1 MQVSLAVETD
11 IKSNDAV
18 ASLIQTIYKMLYKLP
33 PQATLKMYEEN
44 LQAVTTVNYAGQ
56 IVSVWCESPEA
67 DLVDSYL
74 ASVQTTLELQAAVI
88 RGVVAIGCALA
99 SISVAVA
106 NPFTAA
112 TALSSALDV
121 KTVVERFAAVALDNG

>member
-33 PQATLKMYEEN
+33 PQITLKMYEEN

-67 DLVDSYL
+67 DRVDSHL
-74 ASVQTTLELQAAVI
+74 ASVQAAFELRAAVV

-112 TALSSALDV
+112 TALTSAPEL
-121 KTVVERFAAVALDNG
+121 KRVVERFAAVALENG